1 MQKTLN
7 ITGMMC
13 NHCVA
18 HVKKALESVDGVSS
32 VNVSLE
38 NNNATV
44 TLAHP
49 VDDATLA
56 KAVTDEGYDV
66 TSIN

>member
-7 ITGMMC
+7 IEGMMC

-18 HVKKALESVDGVSS
+18 HVKNALASVDGVDS
-32 VNVSLE
+32 VVVSLE
-38 NNNATV
+38 NKNATV
-44 TLAHP
+44 TLSHP
-49 VDDATLA
+49 VSDDVLK

>member
-1 MQKTLN
+1 
-7 ITGMMC
+7 MMC

-44 TLAHP
+44 TLSHP

-56 KAVTDEGYDV
+56 KAVTDEGYEV
-66 TSIN
+66 TSVN